1 MPDTKHRNA
10 HVEDVSEIKKDEA
23 SRPAHKHH
31 FSSKK
36 DKIAWY
42 LDEIDCYKEDMG
54 KWYTIFIRRILP
66 ILVFFFPI
74 NNLSFGLCEYL
85 VKHVLGGVITFDN
98 TTFPLVVF
106 FVALLIFVLILIFL
120 PRFATFCEF
129 ALGIAFYTLVVVR
142 LNQFNNGVI
151 YKPLIT
157 NGRGDFVAIALGIF
171 LFMKL
176 VFLVIE
182 IIYMITF
189 RGEHEPRVYKEES
202 DNDVVF

>member
-10 HVEDVSEIKKDEA
+10 HVEDASEIQETRRAHRHKFKD
-23 SRPAHKHH
+23 RR
-31 FSSKK
+31 

-66 ILVFFFPI
+66 VLVFFFPI
-74 NNLSFGLCEYL
+74 NNLSFGLCEYA

-106 FVALLIFVLILIFL
+106 FVSLLIFILILIFL

-129 ALGIAFYTLVVVR
+129 AMGIAFYALVVFR
-142 LNQFNNGVI
+142 LNQFNNGI
-151 YKPLIT
+151 IDKPLIT
-157 NGRGDFVAIALGIF
+157 NGLGYFVAIALGIF

-189 RGEHEPRVYKEES
+189 RGEHEPKAYHAE
-202 DNDVVF
+202 DDDVVF